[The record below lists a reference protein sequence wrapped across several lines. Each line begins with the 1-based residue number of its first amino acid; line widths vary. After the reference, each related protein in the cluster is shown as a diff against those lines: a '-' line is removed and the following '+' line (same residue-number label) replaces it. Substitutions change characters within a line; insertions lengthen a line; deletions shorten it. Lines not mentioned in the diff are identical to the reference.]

1 MVLSLHFL
9 PVIHFIEFAPFIF
22 ALLHVLTVAVDD
34 DLDFLVQTDDALVA
48 ALLFFAC
55 RFGYGKLVINGDLA
69 FLFVFLFVLMEFF
82 NPIYNEQW
90 FALQK

>member
-1 MVLSLHFL
+1 M
-9 PVIHFIEFAPFIF
+9 VIHFIELAPFVF

-48 ALLFFAC
+48 ALLFLAS
-55 RFGYGKLVINGDLA
+55 RFRNGELVINGDFA